1 MLLKVK
7 SIQTGK
13 IVIEQ
18 AFPADVQLI
27 TIGRSPD
34 CDVVISDSR
43 ISRRHL
49 KIQKIGEAYF
59 IEDTNSVMGVYLD
72 DVKLSE
78 ITDFDFTK
86 TIRIVDYEIVLMFKS
101 GFNYPL

>member
-59 IEDTNSVMGVYLD
+59 IEDTNSTNHTYINGKLINSNVKT
-72 DVKLSE
+72 KLSSGDKVRLANE
-78 ITDFDFTK
+78 DFTFS
-86 TIRIVDYEIVLMFKS
+86 V
-101 GFNYPL
+101 